1 MIRATQCCNAD
12 FRYAC
17 GCEGPSTRCE
27 RGTCGQ
33 DVVDEQDVKSS
44 HPFRMCNVENSFN
57 IACTHVR
64 PDAGLRTS
72 VLFFVVP
79 DPSVQEDLT
88 LEPILWQCVRFGCIP
103 V

>member
-17 GCEGPSTRCE
+17 GCEGPSARCE

-44 HPFRMCNVENSFN
+44 HPFRMCNAENSFN

-72 VLFFVVP
+72 VLFSSYQIRP
-79 DPSVQEDLT
+79 YRKT
-88 LEPILWQCVRFGCIP
+88 
-103 V
+103 